1 MLGFI
6 QRRRK
11 RTLVIAAA
19 VLALVIVG
27 AAVAAYLSIGTGS
40 TSSGPV
46 ALGTVQ
52 SEAVTVTSNG
62 CQTGCSNPLSP
73 GGAQGWQVSVKN
85 NNADTVSIGQLTGS
99 VDAASLPA
107 GCVPGWFTVD
117 TTPINQTLTNNQTL
131 TANTMI
137 HFVDTGNQNA
147 CSGGHPT
154 FTFTV
159 GP

>member
-6 QRRRK
+6 RARRK

-19 VLALVIVG
+19 VLALVIAG
-27 AAVAAYLSIGTGS
+27 AAVAAYLAIGTGS

-46 ALGTVQ
+46 ALGTV
-52 SEAVTVTSNG
+52 STEGVTVTSNG
-62 CQTGCSNPLSP
+62 CQTNCANPLSP
-73 GGAQGWQVSVKN
+73 GGAQGFQVNVKN
-85 NNADTVSIGQLTGS
+85 NSAATVSIGQLTGS
-99 VDAASLPA
+99 VDAGSLPA
-107 GCVPGWFTVD
+107 GCSPGWFTVD
-117 TTPINQTLTNNQTL
+117 TTPIGSTLTNNAQL

-147 CSGGHPT
+147 CSGGHIT
-154 FTFTV
+154 FTFNV